1 MTQKSKMSF
10 ISNKVRDRL
19 GIMRQMIIDGQLIN
33 DDSPPFVIA
42 EIGHNHQGN
51 LQSALD
57 LIRAAA
63 SAGASAAKFQKRN
76 NKTLFTPELYN
87 QTYNSENAFGKTYG
101 EHREALEFGLDEYK
115 TCILEAKKLGI
126 TFFATAFDFE
136 SADFLNKLEMPAF
149 KIASG
154 DLQNIPLLK
163 YVAKMNVPMIIST
176 GGSTFKMISEAVDAV
191 RTVHNQVAILQCTA
205 SYPATYDQLNLSV
218 ISSLRETYPEN
229 VIGYSGHE
237 NGIAMPVVAYTLGA
251 RIIEKHFTLNR
262 TLKGTD
268 HAFSLEPQGMQK
280 MVRDLGRAALSLGD
294 GEKKV
299 YETEIAPI
307 KKMGKMI
314 VAARNLTLGHKITES
329 DIEFRS
335 PANGIPPGATQQI
348 LGKILISSVNMY
360 DPITFENLKN

>member
-1 MTQKSKMSF
+1 
-10 ISNKVRDRL
+10 
-19 GIMRQMIIDGQLIN
+19 MRQIIIDNHLIN

-42 EIGHNHQGN
+42 EIGHNHQGD
-51 LQSALD
+51 LESAIK

-87 QTYNSENAFGKTYG
+87 QAYNSENAFGKTYG

-115 TCILEAKKLGI
+115 TCIAEAKRLGI
-126 TFFATAFDFE
+126 TFFATAFDFN
-136 SADFLNKLEMPAF
+136 SADFLSKLEMPAF

-163 YVAKMNVPMIIST
+163 YIAKLNVPMIIST
-176 GGSTFKMISEAVDAV
+176 GGSNFKMISDAVDAV

-205 SYPATYDQLNLSV
+205 SYPAAYDQLNLNV
-218 ISSLRETYPEN
+218 ISNLKKAYPEN
-229 VIGYSGHE
+229 IIGYSGHE
-237 NGIAMPVVAYTLGA
+237 NGISMPVVAYSLGA

-280 MVRDLGRAALSLGD
+280 MVRDLGRAVLSLGD

-299 YETEIAPI
+299 YETELAPI
-307 KKMGKMI
+307 RKMGKMI
-314 VAARNLTLGHKITES
+314 VAAKNLPTGHKITES

-335 PANGIPPGATQQI
+335 PANGLPPGATEQI
-348 LGKILISSVNMY
+348 LGKVLNSSVNMY

>member
-1 MTQKSKMSF
+1 
-10 ISNKVRDRL
+10 
-19 GIMRQMIIDGQLIN
+19 MRQIVIDGQLIN
-33 DDSPPFVIA
+33 DDSQPFVIA

-51 LQSALD
+51 IENALK

-63 SAGASAAKFQKRN
+63 NAGASAAKFQKRN

-87 QTYNSENAFGKTYG
+87 QLYNSENAFGKTYG
-101 EHREALEFGLDEYK
+101 EHREALEFGFDEYK
-115 TCILEAKKLGI
+115 TCILEAKRLGI
-126 TFFATAFDFE
+126 SFFATAFDFE
-136 SADFLNKLEMPAF
+136 SADFLNQLGMPAF

-176 GGSTFKMISEAVDAV
+176 GGSTFEMISEAVNAV
-191 RTVHNQVAILQCTA
+191 RTVHNRVAILQCTA
-205 SYPATYDQLNLSV
+205 SYPANYDQLNLKV
-218 ISSLRETYPEN
+218 ITSLREAYPEN
-229 VIGYSGHE
+229 VVGYSGHE
-237 NGIAMPVVAYTLGA
+237 NGIAMPIVAYTLGA

-294 GEKKV
+294 GVKKI
-299 YETEIAPI
+299 YETELAPI

-314 VAARNLTLGHKITES
+314 VAAKNLPSGHKITES

-348 LGKILISSVNMY
+348 LGKILNSSVNMY
-360 DPITFENLKN
+360 DPITFENLKI

>member
-1 MTQKSKMSF
+1 
-10 ISNKVRDRL
+10 
-19 GIMRQMIIDGQLIN
+19 MRQIIIDNHLVN

-42 EIGHNHQGN
+42 EIGHNHQGD
-51 LQSALD
+51 LDSAIK

-87 QTYNSENAFGKTYG
+87 QPYDSENSFGKTYG

-115 TCILEAKKLGI
+115 TCILEAKSLGI

-136 SADFLNKLEMPAF
+136 SADFLSDLEMPVF

-163 YVAKMNVPMIIST
+163 YIAKMNVPIIIST
-176 GGSTFKMISEAVDAV
+176 GGSTFKMISEAVEAV

-205 SYPATYDQLNLSV
+205 SYPAAYDQLNLNV
-218 ISSLRETYPEN
+218 ISNLRKTYPEN

-237 NGIAMPVVAYTLGA
+237 NGIAIPVVAYTLGA

-262 TLKGTD
+262 TFKGTD

-294 GEKKV
+294 GVKKV
-299 YETEIAPI
+299 YKTELAPI

-314 VAARNLTLGHKITES
+314 VAAKNLPSGHKITES

-335 PANGIPPGATQQI
+335 PANGIPPGATQEI
-348 LGKILISSVNMY
+348 LGKILNSSVNMY
-360 DPITFENLKN
+360 DPITFENLKI

>member
-1 MTQKSKMSF
+1 
-10 ISNKVRDRL
+10 
-19 GIMRQMIIDGQLIN
+19 MRQIVIDGKLIN
-33 DDSPPFVIA
+33 DDSQPFVIA

-51 LQSALD
+51 IENALK

-63 SAGASAAKFQKRN
+63 NAGASAAKFQKRN

-87 QTYNSENAFGKTYG
+87 QLYNSENSFGRTYG

-115 TCILEAKKLGI
+115 TCILEAKRLGI
-126 TFFATAFDFE
+126 TFFATAFDFD
-136 SADFLNKLEMPAF
+136 SADFLNQLGMPAF

-163 YVAKMNVPMIIST
+163 YIAKMNVPMIIST

-218 ISSLRETYPEN
+218 ITSLREAYPEN

-237 NGIAMPVVAYTLGA
+237 NGIAMPIVAFTLGA
-251 RIIEKHFTLNR
+251 RIVEKHFTLNR

-280 MVRDLGRAALSLGD
+280 MVRDLNRATLSLGD
-294 GEKKV
+294 GVKKV
-299 YETEIAPI
+299 YETELAPI

-314 VAARNLTLGHKITES
+314 VAAKNLPSGHKITES

-335 PANGIPPGATQQI
+335 PADGIPPGAMGQVV
-348 LGKILISSVNMY
+348 GKVLRSSVERY
-360 DPITFENLKN
+360 GPITFENLQI